1 MVGDGFIKLFISVE
15 ASNSAAFIIN
25 DIRKIIENKMG
36 KIEVCDYTNNIE
48 SIGIIINSW
57 NQSDLNFGH
66 GKERKYI
73 NYKQRF
79 ADIRLNI
86 PYDEFLSADKQKRFE
101 MVKKNIYDSI
111 RVVDERINKK
121 KGCSFDG
128 ERLIADIETKLKNLE
143 L

>member
-1 MVGDGFIKLFISVE
+1 MNVFISIE
-15 ASNSAAFIIN
+15 ANITVGCIIN
-25 DIRKIIENKMG
+25 DIRKIIEKKTG
-36 KIEVCDYTNNIE
+36 KIEVCDYTNDLD

-57 NQSDLNFGH
+57 NQSDLKFGH

-73 NYKQRF
+73 SYKQRF

-101 MVKKNIYDSI
+101 MVKNNIYDSI
-111 RVVDERINKK
+111 RVVDERLNNK

-128 ERLIADIETKLKNLE
+128 ERMIADIEEKIKDLNF
-143 L
+143 

>member
-1 MVGDGFIKLFISVE
+1 MRLFISTE
-15 ASNSAAFIIN
+15 AQSSSGHIISN
-25 DIRKIIENKMG
+25 IRNQIESRIGN
-36 KIEVCDYTNNIE
+36 IEVTNYTNDLD
-48 SIGIIINSW
+48 SISIIINCF
-57 NQSDLNFGH
+57 DKNFLSVGF
-66 GKERKYI
+66 GKTRKYI
-73 NYKQRF
+73 SYKNRY

-86 PYDEFLSADKQKRFE
+86 PFEEFMEADKQKRFE

>member
-1 MVGDGFIKLFISVE
+1 ME
-15 ASNSAAFIIN
+15 
-25 DIRKIIENKMG
+25 
-36 KIEVCDYTNNIE
+36 
-48 SIGIIINSW
+48 
-57 NQSDLNFGH
+57 
-66 GKERKYI
+66 
-73 NYKQRF
+73 
-79 ADIRLNI
+79 
-86 PYDEFLSADKQKRFE
+86 ADKQKRFE

>member
-1 MVGDGFIKLFISVE
+1 MRLFISTE
-15 ASNSAAFIIN
+15 AQSSSGHIISN
-25 DIRKIIENKMG
+25 IRNQIESRIGN
-36 KIEVCDYTNNIE
+36 IEVTNYTNDLDY
-48 SIGIIINSW
+48 IGIIINCF
-57 NQSDLNFGH
+57 DKNFLSVGF
-66 GKERKYI
+66 GKTRKYI
-73 NYKQRF
+73 SYKNRY

-86 PYDEFLSADKQKRFE
+86 PFEEFMEADKQKRFE